1 MTIVDRS
8 SEKSDHES
16 VGCKRSTF
24 ASGDVGMDGSCSS
37 SWAMGPTLP
46 SDSPRLKAPGGC
58 LGPTPGAAVYN
69 STPSSVDR
77 PKEQVISGGDGI
89 DMPQKVLFPPERL
102 NLKWTQVH
110 RIGAGLQNMGN
121 TCFLNSALQC
131 LTYTPP
137 FANYMLTRE
146 HSKTCHEPGF
156 CMMCTMQNHIIQ
168 VFANSGNVI
177 KPIGVL
183 NELKRIAKHFRYG
196 SQEDAHEFLRYTV
209 DAMQK
214 SCLPG
219 TKLDRQT
226 QATTFIHQ
234 VFGGYLRSRVKCL
247 NCKAVSDTFDP
258 FLDITLEIKT
268 APSVSKA
275 LEQFVKPEQLE
286 GENAYKC
293 TKCKKMVTASKRFT
307 IHRSAN
313 VLTLS
318 LKRFANFSGGKIT
331 KLYFGHQ
338 DVKYPEYLDL
348 RAFMSQSQGEPQVY
362 GLFAVLVHSG
372 FSCHAGHYF
381 CYIKASNGQWYQMN
395 DSSVSVSD
403 IRSVLNQQAY
413 VLFYIK
419 SSDVKKTGDYSHMSH
434 NPAIPGQSS
443 PRPVVIPR
451 NNTTVHHNNIGFIGP
466 QLPPHMTKSAL
477 HVNGNGSLRDY
488 PNSSK
493 PSTSSS
499 VVGKPNHGLGSS
511 SSISHSISR
520 PTVIPDHDKRQKL
533 SFFIG
538 QGKQNRPSSS
548 SSSSYGQP
556 SSASSSSSSCSSSSS
571 FSSLSSSSQSTSDV
585 RFVPRQLHHVNGSAS
600 CSNRDHHPGGNRASF
615 LVPYSQESSEDS
627 DQENC
632 ATLDNGCLAKPHLNG
647 NNRTSDVYDKTP
659 QATNGESGVHHNG
672 NGLNGSTNGVSKS
685 SQNGHH
691 YGHHKVN
698 GHNAPDKISGSSHGS
713 LSSVATVAVNG
724 LDSDH
729 TQASKEAH
737 TCTTAQA
744 SSPHTIQPAASES
757 QHLSTPD
764 TRAKTVSDPPPQHTE
779 SYAVSSPPTAAATN
793 TQSVASRES
802 ASSSAHHSK
811 PAALSIPPDCSQST
825 TGVSP
830 ALQKVSISGDET
842 KDPPQTNG
850 PSAGTEGR
858 TDAKEQHQS
867 IPSSRGSEKQSSRE
881 SERER
886 QYSSDWSRDR
896 ERNYRDRSQEQDS
909 DSDRHR
915 YRREYRDHHHRS
927 YRDRLPS
934 HNRSYKDWEPEC
946 RQERTVHH
954 PRERDRDRGSRNYY
968 QKPQHRSREDWGRE
982 RRGHGYPYRKESHS
996 RSRWQQDSRDSRMM
1010 KDKSNGK
1017 ERDYYS
1023 KEETF
1028 SSASMPETSTKSK
1041 ASPPRAP
1048 LSTSVSA
1055 PNKEDKNYKR
1065 TSVPLSKERDDRGHG
1080 YSYSEESRSRSR
1092 WQQDSQD
1099 CQKMK
1104 DKSDGR
1110 EKDYYCSKEETSP
1123 SDTMPETSKS
1133 NGSPSRACLSTSA
1146 SASNREDQ
1154 NHKRTPSKERDD
1166 SSEARHTK
1174 KHKKSKK
1181 KKKSKDKDRHRE
1193 SGSSDVDPDRAVE
1206 TKKKKKKKKRQRDSD
1221 AEQRSPRAAQSNKA
1235 RSSEERESRK
1245 RRYYDIKNACSPE
1258 KRRRTDYSD
1267 GSASLHTSPTT
1278 NGSTHRHLNGYSG
1291 NGYSRANGD
1300 SHRLS

>member
-16 VGCKRSTF
+16 VRCKRSPFT
-24 ASGDVGMDGSCSS
+24 SGDVGMDGSCSS
-37 SWAMGPTLP
+37 SWAVGPTMP

-69 STPSSVDR
+69 STPTSVDR

-89 DMPQKVLFPPERL
+89 DLPQKVLFPPERL

-275 LEQFVKPEQLE
+275 LEQFVKPEQLD

-307 IHRSAN
+307 IHRSSN

-331 KLYFGHQ
+331 K
-338 DVKYPEYLDL
+338 DVKYTEYLDL
-348 RAFMSQSQGEPQVY
+348 RPFMSQSQGDSQIY
-362 GLFAVLVHSG
+362 GLYAVLVHSG

-381 CYIKASNGQWYQMN
+381 CYIKGSNGQWYQMN

-419 SSDVKKTGDYSHMSH
+419 SNDMKKGDYSHMSH
-434 NPAIPGQSS
+434 NPGIPGQSS

-451 NNTTVHHNNIGFIGP
+451 INTTVHHNNIGFIGP
-466 QLPPHMTKSAL
+466 QLPPHMTKSGL
-477 HVNGNGSLRDY
+477 YVNGNGSLRDY
-488 PNSSK
+488 PTSSK

-499 VVGKPNHGLGSS
+499 VMGKPSHGLASS

-520 PTVIPDHDKRQKL
+520 PTMIPDHDKRQKL

-548 SSSSYGQP
+548 SSSSSSSSCSQP
-556 SSASSSSSSCSSSSS
+556 SSASSSSSS
-571 FSSLSSSSQSTSDV
+571 SSLSSSQSTSDVHSDV
-585 RFVPRQLHHVNGSAS
+585 RFVPRQLNHVNGTS
-600 CSNRDHHPGGNRASF
+600 CSNGDHHTGGNGASF
-615 LVPYSQESSEDS
+615 LVPYGHESSEES

-632 ATLDNGCLAKPHLNG
+632 GTLDNGCLAKSHLNG
-647 NNRTSDVYDKTP
+647 NNTAGDIFDNSP
-659 QATNGESGVHHNG
+659 QATNGESGVHHNS
-672 NGLNGSTNGVSKS
+672 NGLNGSTYGVSKPG
-685 SQNGHH
+685 QNGHN
-691 YGHHKVN
+691 YGQHKVN
-698 GHNAPDKISGSSHGS
+698 GHNNSEKVNYMTSGSNLGN
-713 LSSVATVAVNG
+713 LSSFATIFANG
-724 LDSDH
+724 QDGDH
-729 TQASKEAH
+729 DQPSKEAYD
-737 TCTTAQA
+737 
-744 SSPHTIQPAASES
+744 SSSSQQSTSSQSISPSDGES
-757 QHLSTPD
+757 KNLPISH
-764 TRAKTVSDPPPQHTE
+764 TRAKTVSEPPFQSTAL
-779 SYAVSSPPTAAATN
+779 SAVNTPPSSAATK
-793 TQSVASRES
+793 THSVRCRES
-802 ASSSAHHSK
+802 ASSSAYDGN
-811 PAALSIPPDCSQST
+811 PAALSTLPDCSQNTSGT
-825 TGVSP
+825 SD
-830 ALQKVSISGDET
+830 ASQKLAEA
-842 KDPPQTNG
+842 KDLPQSNG

-858 TDAKEQHQS
+858 TVAKEQNQYK
-867 IPSSRGSEKQSSRE
+867 PSSKGNEKRSTRE
-881 SERER
+881 GERDR
-886 QYSSDWSRDR
+886 VHSDWSRER
-896 ERNYRDRSQEQDS
+896 ERHYRDRSQERES
-909 DSDRHR
+909 DGDHRR
-915 YRREYRDHHHRS
+915 YRRDYREYHRNRHS
-927 YRDRLPS
+927 YRDRLHP
-934 HNRSYKDWEPEC
+934 HNRYY
-946 RQERTVHH
+946 RERDSERPVPH
-954 PRERDRDRGSRNYY
+954 PRERDRNRYSNQY
-968 QKPQHRSREDWGRE
+968 PRSREDRDSE
-982 RRGHGYPYRKESHS
+982 RRGHGSTYNNDSISRRRWKQESRES
-996 RSRWQQDSRDSRMM
+996 RVT
-1010 KDKSNGK
+1010 KDKSNGR
-1017 ERDYYS
+1017 ERNYYSS
-1023 KEETF
+1023 KEET
-1028 SSASMPETSTKSK
+1028 SLSTTATETSSK
-1041 ASPPRAP
+1041 PKGLPPQAP
-1048 LSTSVSA
+1048 PSISRSA
-1055 PNKEDKNYKR
+1055 PNRENENPKR
-1065 TSVPLSKERDDRGHG
+1065 TLDYLSKERDD
-1080 YSYSEESRSRSR
+1080 
-1092 WQQDSQD
+1092 
-1099 CQKMK
+1099 
-1104 DKSDGR
+1104 
-1110 EKDYYCSKEETSP
+1110 
-1123 SDTMPETSKS
+1123 
-1133 NGSPSRACLSTSA
+1133 N
-1146 SASNREDQ
+1146 
-1154 NHKRTPSKERDD
+1154 
-1166 SSEARHTK
+1166 SEAFHSR

-1181 KKKSKDKDRHRE
+1181 KKKSKDKERHRE
-1193 SGSSDVDPDRAVE
+1193 SGSDMDSDRGNE
-1206 TKKKKKKKKRQRDSD
+1206 MKKKKKKSRRHRDS
-1221 AEQRSPRAAQSNKA
+1221 EGKSPGATQSHKN
-1235 RSSEERESRK
+1235 RSSEESENRK
-1245 RRYYDIKNACSPE
+1245 RRHNIKDTKYDNGCLPE
-1258 KRRRTDYSD
+1258 KRRRTDHPD
-1267 GSASLHTSPTT
+1267 GSSDHLPPSHHNSPT
-1278 NGSTHRHLNGYSG
+1278 NGSAHRHLNGHAG
-1291 NGYSRANGD
+1291 NGYSRTNGD
-1300 SHRLS
+1300 SHVISIGVNH